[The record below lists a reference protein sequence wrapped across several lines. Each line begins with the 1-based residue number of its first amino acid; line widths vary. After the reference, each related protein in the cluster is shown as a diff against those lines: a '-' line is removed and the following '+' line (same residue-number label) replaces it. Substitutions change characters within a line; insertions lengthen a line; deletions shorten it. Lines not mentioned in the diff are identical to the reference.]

1 MMFCRPI
8 SGPVTGISSRTDD
21 PNHSGVARGVARAGE
36 KRGRRKRHRSR
47 RTPKVKLL
55 SHQPQ
60 HYRFNPSEQRQEF
73 KAPETCGEKPEVKKK
88 ALLLANPI

>member
-1 MMFCRPI
+1 
-8 SGPVTGISSRTDD
+8 
-21 PNHSGVARGVARAGE
+21 
-36 KRGRRKRHRSR
+36 
-47 RTPKVKLL
+47 LL